1 MFTFM
6 GMGEELLLSQRILLS
21 GKAKIFVVE
30 LAYNSVM
37 LQASPIVI
45 VDGFYLQEYFRRY
58 FVISSLKPF
67 R

>member
-37 LQASPIVI
+37 L
-45 VDGFYLQEYFRRY
+45 
-58 FVISSLKPF
+58 
-67 R
+67 